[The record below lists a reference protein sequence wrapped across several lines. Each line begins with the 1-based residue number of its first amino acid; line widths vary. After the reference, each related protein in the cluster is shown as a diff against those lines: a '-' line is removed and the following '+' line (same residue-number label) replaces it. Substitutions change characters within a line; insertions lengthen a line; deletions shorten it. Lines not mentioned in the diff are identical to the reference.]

1 MIAPSGTITYTVVIP
16 VVQDHVTCGR
26 NIGIIL
32 NPDSCF
38 LRKVNHVL
46 TGTLHAREDVGKSSC
61 NESGRCRC
69 STPSIVDSHLVSGA
83 ESRVVEHFQDCF
95 VFSTSFFDS
104 YILCKPINRLLSIT
118 HISYPLIILRK
129 IVLVNKFHVVCHI
142 GRTCGISVSLDGFQI
157 FLRISDPF
165 KILISG
171 KLNELK
177 VTPDTF
183 LHRIID
189 TEIVFDRSQRTYG
202 VLFLSSHIDTLACP
216 LRTAFESEVVM
227 ISGSKFGIAPTRFK
241 NCLCNDRAM
250 YFDPVLCCIL
260 LYELRYLFN
269 KFLIRHNVSLLCEE
283 GRMALPCAY

>member
-1 MIAPSGTITYTVVIP
+1 MFEYGKHYSRISTSVLFKRVCFYRNPCVFPCSIYSGRTIVVTIFAPTVCLAISMPVIFRSIFHP
-16 VVQDHVTCGR
+16 F
-26 NIGIIL
+26 
-32 NPDSCF
+32 DSC
-38 LRKVNHVL
+38 L
-46 TGTLHAREDVGKSSC
+46 
-61 NESGRCRC
+61 
-69 STPSIVDSHLVSGA
+69 
-83 ESRVVEHFQDCF
+83 CF
-95 VFSTSFFDS
+95 
-104 YILCKPINRLLSIT
+104 T
-118 HISYPLIILRK
+118 HISYLLIILRK
-129 IVLVNKFHVVCHI
+129 IVLFNKFRVVCHI